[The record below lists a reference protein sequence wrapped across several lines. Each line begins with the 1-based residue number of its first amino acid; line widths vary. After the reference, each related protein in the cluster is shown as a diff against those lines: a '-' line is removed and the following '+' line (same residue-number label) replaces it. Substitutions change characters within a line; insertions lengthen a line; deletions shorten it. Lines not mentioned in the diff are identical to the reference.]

1 MQRKL
6 SAPMFLESDASTD
19 CAVGAGCDEG
29 ADWDEVGPPIS
40 ASAATAVQIFLA
52 INGLPLLGFTIV
64 PAPKALEVRTA
75 DSSVAAFSAERGD
88 AITAAI
94 ACQGAAGSRTP

>member
-19 CAVGAGCDEG
+19 CAVGDEG
-29 ADWDEVGPPIS
+29 ADCDEVGPLIS
-40 ASAATAVQIFLA
+40 ARAATAVQIFLA

-64 PAPKALEVRTA
+64 PAPKALGVRTPG
-75 DSSVAAFSAERGD
+75 SSVAAVSAERGD